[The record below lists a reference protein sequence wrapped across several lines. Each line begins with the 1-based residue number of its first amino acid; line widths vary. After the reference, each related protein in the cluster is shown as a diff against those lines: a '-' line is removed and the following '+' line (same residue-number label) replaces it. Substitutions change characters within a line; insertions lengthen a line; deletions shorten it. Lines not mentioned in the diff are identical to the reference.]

1 MSSQAFSF
9 DEIPAPPTGPEL
21 MAAINEPLPPYL
33 VRLVH
38 LMDRIERREQPAR
51 STPHSDGL
59 PAFDP
64 VVRSG
69 PDAPP

>member
-1 MSSQAFSF
+1 MSSQSFSF

-21 MAAINEPLPPYL
+21 MSAINEPLPPYL

-51 STPHSDGL
+51 STPLPDAV
-59 PAFDP
+59 PAFEP
-64 VVRSG
+64 VVRRKS
-69 PDAPP
+69 